1 MQNQAKSMFM
11 ILRNLFRKLAQGI
24 SHRQPIFWIVIFVS
38 LLLSS
43 CVKYDL
49 EVNFHN
55 SNNGE
60 LVQHI
65 QLAKK
70 LTSFSG
76 DYIQEWWKN
85 LANQARNLGGSVEQT
100 ADSETTEII
109 LKVPFSNVRE
119 LSNKFNSL
127 FGNSSVKH
135 ESKRYLP
142 DTGSKLWVEEL
153 NLGVVS
159 RNHLIYHV
167 DLRSLS
173 PIVHQGNDINTIIN
187 LDFGL
192 QTPWGISNS
201 VQNSTSLNPLVL
213 EKQDNQNIW
222 RLQPGQLNQIE
233 VTFWLPNF
241 LGIGTLLIIFFV
253 WWGYYLKYSLIPKK
267 DPDSTK
273 LE

>member
-1 MQNQAKSMFM
+1 MFM
-11 ILRNLFRKLAQGI
+11 ILRNLLTKLTKAI
-24 SHRQPIFWIVIFVS
+24 SRRQPIFWIFIFVS

-49 EVNFHN
+49 EVNFRN
-55 SNNGE
+55 SNSGE
-60 LVQHI
+60 LIQHI

-76 DYIQEWWKN
+76 DYIQEWWKS
-85 LANQARNLGGSVEQT
+85 LANQARHLGASVEQS
-100 ADSETTEII
+100 ADSENSEII
-109 LKVPFSNVRE
+109 LKVPFTNVKE
-119 LSNKFNSL
+119 LSNKFNAL
-127 FGNSSVKH
+127 FGDSTVNHKSQ
-135 ESKRYLP
+135 RYFP

-159 RNHLIYHV
+159 RNRLIYHV

-173 PIVHQGNDINTIIN
+173 PIVHKGSDINTMIN

-192 QTPWGISNS
+192 RTPWGMSNI

-213 EKQDNQNIW
+213 EKHDNQNIW

-267 DPDSTK
+267 DTDSTK
-273 LE
+273 LG